1 MTPPNSSTIVNTFEL
16 GLVISREY
24 SLMDP
29 KIFGEIEYT
38 CMLYPFWSSP
48 YSHTIQYIYHFLCSF
63 IFLESNTIFQKVFF
77 FNHSISHFSKFSL
90 GLLNITFFLYIFF
103 FWVFKLFLFFF
114 TTLSFEYWSIK
125 GFYFFL
131 SYCFVFF
138 NISKLLKIEYR
149 KHAPKKHKWICK
161 NY

>member
-38 CMLYPFWSSP
+38 YMLYPFWSSP
-48 YSHTIQYIYHFLCSF
+48 YSHTIQYIYHFLYSF
-63 IFLESNTIFQKVFF
+63 IFLDSNTIFQKVFF

-103 FWVFKLFLFFF
+103 FWVLKLFAFFF
-114 TTLSFEYWSIK
+114 QPFHL
-125 GFYFFL
+125 
-131 SYCFVFF
+131 
-138 NISKLLKIEYR
+138 NIGLLKVFIFF
-149 KHAPKKHKWICK
+149 
-161 NY
+161 